1 MNLHIRWLN
10 LIKIENLTKRYQN
23 NKILTNVNLE
33 VNTGEIIIIVGPNGA
48 GKSTFV
54 KCLIDQTSYT
64 GKIKISNSLTYVPEK
79 IHLPLY
85 ITGFKFLKTIL
96 LVKQSYHE
104 KEMQKLIYR
113 FNLESHLYKPLKS
126 LSYGTKQ
133 KLLIIQALLE
143 NVDIYLFDEP
153 TNGLDEKSIEIFKEE
168 LKIKRSEN
176 KTIFIISHDKY
187 NFGSLNPKY
196 LKIENEKVFF
206 IDKIT
211 Y

>member
-1 MNLHIRWLN
+1 M
-10 LIKIENLTKRYQN
+10 IKIENLTKRYQN

-85 ITGFKFLKTIL
+85 ITGFEFLKTIL

-113 FNLESHLYKPLKS
+113 FNLESHLNKPLKS

-168 LKIKRSEN
+168 LKIKKSEN

-187 NFGSLNPKY
+187 SFVSLNPKY